1 MGELQYATVRRI
13 MKNAGAK
20 RVSKDAVYELM
31 RLMEVYAEKIA
42 STAATIAERS
52 GGRTTLM
59 KDDVTISAEEIHGVI
74 SL

>member
-1 MGELQYATVRRI
+1 